1 MSWILAEEH
10 KYKFQK
16 QQVVQITGGS
26 VSLDLMAENNKLHKH
41 RPAQTQIRLGSFP
54 SRAMWIKRYNHLLY
68 VAYKLLYWH
77 ENKEW

>member
-26 VSLDLMAENNKLHKH
+26 VSLDLMAENNKLHKQAS
-41 RPAQTQIRLGSFP
+41 PNPNQTWFFSFQ
-54 SRAMWIKRYNHLLY
+54 SHVDQAL
-68 VAYKLLYWH
+68 
-77 ENKEW
+77 